1 MAAATERATK
11 AREEALSGV
20 PFETLVI
27 KYSDDLPSKAVGGDR
42 GWISKGK
49 GDSKF
54 DAAVFATPKGNITE
68 IIEASYGFEIVKVD
82 DRKDASIKPLEEVR
96 DAIITEI
103 RRLEAPAYAAAK
115 AREIAQAARA
125 SSRPLTEVAK
135 DYKLPVKSSPGLLEM
150 GKDPEETL
158 AGVTDLALNLPLSDR
173 LLPTS
178 LDVGDLAVIIQTKE
192 FKEPTTAPLDE
203 VKGQIA
209 TSLKNSAA
217 RKLAEQRANEL
228 LAAVKAAGADFKR
241 ESDIRKATALQPVAI
256 SRAKADAAPTSA
268 LPSAL
273 RTSVFATSSPAVL
286 DRVFQN
292 NGSYIVAAVTQIK
305 KPDVPTAKDAMA
317 KYREQAS
324 EGNSRR
330 ALESAVA
337 FLKASA
343 ELDIDQTLLVNQ

>member
-1 MAAATERATK
+1 
-11 AREEALSGV
+11 
-20 PFETLVI
+20 
-27 KYSDDLPSKAVGGDR
+27 
-42 GWISKGK
+42 
-49 GDSKF
+49 
-54 DAAVFATPKGNITE
+54 
-68 IIEASYGFEIVKVD
+68 
-82 DRKDASIKPLEEVR
+82 
-96 DAIITEI
+96 
-103 RRLEAPAYAAAK
+103 
-115 AREIAQAARA
+115 
-125 SSRPLTEVAK
+125 
-135 DYKLPVKSSPGLLEM
+135 
-150 GKDPEETL
+150 
-158 AGVTDLALNLPLSDR
+158 
-173 LLPTS
+173 
-178 LDVGDLAVIIQTKE
+178 VIIQTKE